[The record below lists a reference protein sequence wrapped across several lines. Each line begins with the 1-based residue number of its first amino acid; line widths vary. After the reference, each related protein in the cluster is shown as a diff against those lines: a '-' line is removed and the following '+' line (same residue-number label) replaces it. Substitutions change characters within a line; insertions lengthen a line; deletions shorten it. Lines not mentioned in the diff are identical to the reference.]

1 MSCYLSWRC
10 CHDVSPYKG
19 LEKPSETLLPTNL
32 SLPCHLRLITAIF
45 VSCDLSFGSDF
56 LRQRYTSVP
65 FFQSAFQIKT
75 DVKIHAVAAAQCW
88 GSNMGLVC
96 TRKVFYHDSS
106 EAPLGANGVRGALRN
121 CPPSR
126 PQLSLSSA
134 NLSSQ
139 LTRATPTMAQAFAAG
154 VATQQGLLCPC
165 LRHLL
170 FCICRPWASTPVLW
184 YKEQCPEEAGR
195 LGLPNSSLLPG
206 IRLTTAA
213 VGSLSLCKGNR
224 GGLDWPQVHLTIFIF
239 KSFVS

>member
-1 MSCYLSWRC
+1 MSA
-10 CHDVSPYKG
+10 PYKG
-19 LEKPSETLLPTNL
+19 LEKLSETLLPTNL

-56 LRQRYTSVP
+56 LRQRCTSVP

-88 GSNMGLVC
+88 GSNTGLVR
-96 TRKVFYHDSS
+96 TRKVFYHDFS

-139 LTRATPTMAQAFAAG
+139 LTLSNSDYGTGFCCRCGHTTRTRLPLPQAPPLLHLQASGLHTCPMVQGTMPRGSWEIGAPQLFSSSRNPSNYSCRG
-154 VATQQGLLCPC
+154 FSLTVQG
-165 LRHLL
+165 
-170 FCICRPWASTPVLW
+170 
-184 YKEQCPEEAGR
+184 
-195 LGLPNSSLLPG
+195 
-206 IRLTTAA
+206 
-213 VGSLSLCKGNR
+213 
-224 GGLDWPQVHLTIFIF
+224 
-239 KSFVS
+239 